1 MKKKIINGILLVA
14 MLFATTS
21 AFVSCKDTD
30 SDVKAELDAKYAA
43 LEKKFNDLQTLVD
56 QVKCKCDGKYYT
68 KDEIDQKVTT
78 LNTAIGDVKK
88 LIPSLEGYLKT
99 ADLPNE
105 IKTILADYY
114 TKDQIGKL
122 LEDYA
127 KQSEIPAP
135 VDLTDYLT
143 KTQIEDLI
151 TLKLDGYAKK
161 GDIPVIDLSGYVTT
175 AKLTEMLEGYAK
187 TGEYTDLTEDKIKG
201 WINDAL
207 DNFVPQIVIPETLDK
222 DDVIDIIESYIENL
236 TTSINNVYTTM
247 VTSITV
253 DQVSNQMISFISPL
267 GIKAN
272 ILLSFFG
279 DQVTR
284 DIYFP
289 IGTEEPVVY
298 AGEWITGGVGNAGKL
313 YVTVNPSSWDF
324 SGKTLKLVSTDG
336 KEGPVELTELQPS
349 TKKLMF
355 LSRGNDNAFYEMY
368 ATIPQEKIAK
378 AYVSWEPTDVTE
390 WKDDIKSLMKNRNKM
405 ETIEMIKKIFNLIA
419 GKDIPA
425 YRLQAAWG
433 EGDVTNYTYS
443 EANIAA
449 LAIKPL
455 SYSFDLSTEYEYD
468 GTNTNALENF
478 EKKIVY
484 WASKNESNRSKIFNF
499 LDRFNAEASKLL
511 ENINWALQ
519 PTLLVEQNNEVTH
532 PNVYDPTNT
541 FTWYDAG
548 QVMLMPTSWS
558 AELLAPAFLKYVT
571 VVEVDGSFVTPDDP
585 VNEGLLGQ
593 VIPGSVYE
601 IPFTVKP
608 GKTYKIQYSALDY
621 AGNIRT
627 LYYVIKGK
635 DEANY

>member
-1 MKKKIINGILLVA
+1 MKKKIVNGILLVA

-43 LEKKFNDLQTLVD
+43 LEKKFNDLQTLVE

-68 KDEIDQKVTT
+68 KEEIDQKVTT

-114 TKDQIGKL
+114 TKAYVD
-122 LEDYA
+122 ETFA
-127 KQSEIPAP
+127 KKSEIPEIP
-135 VDLTDYLT
+135 EPQVVDLTDYFT
-143 KTQIEDLI
+143 KTEVADLI
-151 TLKLDGYAKK
+151 ALKLEGYVKT
-161 GDIPVIDLSGYVTT
+161 GDIPEIDLSGYVTT
-175 AKLTEMLEGYAK
+175 AKLNEMLEGYAK
-187 TGEYTDLTEDKIKG
+187 TGEYTNLTEKKIKD

-207 DNFVPQIVIPETLDK
+207 DKYVPQIEFPETLDK
-222 DDVIDIIESYIENL
+222 NDVIEIIETYIENL
-236 TTSINNVYTTM
+236 TTTINNVYTTM

-298 AGEWITGGVGNAGKL
+298 AGEWITGGTGNAGKL

-324 SGKTLKLVSTDG
+324 TGKTLKLVSTDG

-378 AYVSWEPTDVTE
+378 AYVTWEPTDVSE
-390 WKDDIKSLMKNRNKM
+390 WKDDIKSWMKNRDKM
-405 ETIEMIKKIFNLIA
+405 ETIEMINKIYNLIA
-419 GKDIPA
+419 GRDIPA

-455 SYSFDLSTEYEYD
+455 SYSFDLATEYEYD
-468 GTNTNALENF
+468 GTNTNALERF
-478 EKKIVY
+478 EKKVVY
-484 WASKNESNRSKIFNF
+484 WAAKGESTRSKIFHF
-499 LDRFNAEASKLL
+499 LDRFNTEASKLL
-511 ENINWALQ
+511 ENINWSLQ
-519 PTLLVEQNNEVTH
+519 PTLLVEQDNAVTH
-532 PNVYDPTNT
+532 PDVYDATNT
-541 FTWYDAG
+541 FTRYDAG
-548 QVMLMPTSWS
+548 KVTLMPTSWS
-558 AELLAPAFLKYVT
+558 AELFAPAFLKYVA
-571 VVEVDGSFVTPDDP
+571 VVEVDGSFKTPDDD

-593 VIPGSVYE
+593 VIPGSVNE
-601 IPFTVKP
+601 IPFNIEP

-627 LYYVIKGK
+627 LYYVIKGN
-635 DEANY
+635 DVD